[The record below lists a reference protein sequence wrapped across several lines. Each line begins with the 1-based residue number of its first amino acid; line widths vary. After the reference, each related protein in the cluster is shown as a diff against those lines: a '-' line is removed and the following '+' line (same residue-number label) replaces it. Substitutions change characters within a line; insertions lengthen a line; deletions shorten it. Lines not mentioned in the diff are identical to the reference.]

1 MKKTLSSE
9 ENMENVAEMKQGRKL
24 SYRQKF
30 ELIGIVLIIILLA
43 ILLIPKIENS
53 SKSKTEVIVSSA
65 LEKIVDI
72 SELSTFTTTYNGI
85 VPVMNEKKT
94 DEIDYYVAYE
104 AKVNAG
110 IDFSEIALSVDNT
123 TKTVHIDMPDVY
135 ITDVNVD
142 ISSLDFIFYNKDDN
156 TSAVTQEAY
165 KACEEDAEKESMA
178 EDAII
183 TLAQQNAENVLTA
196 LTQPLMEQL
205 GSTYTLE
212 IN

>member
-1 MKKTLSSE
+1 MRKTFFSE
-9 ENMENVAEMKQGRKL
+9 ENTENAAEKKQGKKL

-30 ELIGIVLIIILLA
+30 KLIGIALIIILLA
-43 ILLIPKIENS
+43 ILLIPKIANS

-65 LEKIVDI
+65 LEKIVNI

-94 DEIDYYVAYE
+94 DEVDYYVAYE

-110 IDFSEIALSVDNT
+110 IDFSQIDLFVDDA

-196 LTQPLMEQL
+196 VTQPLMEQL
-205 GSTYTLE
+205 GSAYTLE
-212 IN
+212 ID

>member
-1 MKKTLSSE
+1 MKKTNSSE
-9 ENMENVAEMKQGRKL
+9 EHMENAAEMKQDKKP
-24 SYRQKF
+24 SYCQRFKILGVA
-30 ELIGIVLIIILLA
+30 LIVILLA
-43 ILLIPKIENS
+43 ILLIPKIANS
-53 SKSKTEVIVSSA
+53 TKSKTEVIVSSA

-94 DEIDYYVAYE
+94 EKIDYYVAYE

-110 IDFSEIALSVDNT
+110 IDFSKIDFFVDDA
-123 TKTVHIDMPDVY
+123 TKIIHIDIPDVY

-156 TSAVTQEAY
+156 TSSVTQEAY
-165 KACEEDAEKESMA
+165 KACEEDAKKESQQ

-196 LTQPLMEQL
+196 LTRPLIEQL
-205 GSTYTLE
+205 DSKYTLE
-212 IN
+212 ID

>member
-1 MKKTLSSE
+1 MRKTFFSE
-9 ENMENVAEMKQGRKL
+9 ENTKNTAEKKPGRKL

-30 ELIGIVLIIILLA
+30 ELLGIALIIILLA
-43 ILLIPKIENS
+43 ILLIPRVANS

-65 LEKIVDI
+65 LEKIVNI

-104 AKVNAG
+104 SKVNAG
-110 IDFSEIALSVDNT
+110 IDFSQIDLFVDDA

-212 IN
+212 ID